1 MTTKPNQPAVP
12 TTTTTPKTPVVPIV
26 PDDELDDD
34 DIEDEEEETS
44 TAHSEEYHAPVYGD
58 TVYVV
63 DGNEK
68 NVKAQVLDPTF
79 RDGKK
84 IKVMVVPSSS
94 QPFPSFVAYDV
105 SGAQNTWHWKEITDD
120 A

>member
-1 MTTKPNQPAVP
+1 MTAKPTQPAA
-12 TTTTTPKTPVVPIV
+12 TTTPVIPSEP
-26 PDDELDDD
+26 
-34 DIEDEEEETS
+34 EEELEKEEEDGEETTS
-44 TAHSEEYHAPVYGD
+44 VQAKNPEEYHAPVYGD

-79 RDGKK
+79 REGPNGKG
-84 IKVMVVPSSS
+84 IKVMVVPASS
-94 QPFPSFVAYDV
+94 QPFPTVVAYDAN
-105 SGAQNTWHWKEITDD
+105 GGQNTWHWKEIVDD